1 MTRMKKAF
9 FIALLGIFSLTMSAQ
24 DSGFGAG
31 VIFGEPTGLS
41 LKSWLSS
48 KNAVDAAVTW
58 SAIDDYLYVHADFL
72 IHNFSII
79 DVSDGKLPL
88 YFGLGGKVGFGND
101 VSIGVR
107 IPIGLDYMFSGAP
120 LDIFVEIV
128 PGLTIVSD
136 VGFDI
141 DGGIGIRYWF

>member
-1 MTRMKKAF
+1 MRKTII
-9 FIALLGIFSLTMSAQ
+9 IAILGVFSPTLAAQ

-48 KNAVDAAVTW
+48 KNAVDAAITW
-58 SAIDDYLYVHADFL
+58 SSIDDFLYLHADFL
-72 IHNFSII
+72 IHNFDII
-79 DVSDGKLPL
+79 DVSDGQLPL
-88 YFGLGGKVGFGND
+88 YFGIGAKVGFGND
-101 VSIGVR
+101 LIFGAR

-120 LDIFVEIV
+120 VDIFVELV
-128 PGLTIVSD
+128 PGLAIIPGFD
-136 VGFDI
+136 FDI

>member
-1 MTRMKKAF
+1 MRKALI
-9 FIALLGIFSLTMSAQ
+9 IALLGIFSLNISAQ

-58 SAIDDYLYVHADFL
+58 SSIDDFVYLHADFL
-72 IHNFSII
+72 IHNFNVI
-79 DVSDGKLPL
+79 DVSDGQLPL
-88 YFGLGGKVGFGND
+88 YFGIGAKVGFGND
-101 VSIGVR
+101 LVFGAR

-120 LDIFVEIV
+120 VDIFVEIV
-128 PGLTIVSD
+128 PGLTIIPAFD
-136 VGFDI
+136 FDI
-141 DGGIGIRYWF
+141 DGGIGVRYWF

>member
-1 MTRMKKAF
+1 MRKALI
-9 FIALLGIFSLTMSAQ
+9 IALLGIFSLNISAQ

-58 SAIDDYLYVHADFL
+58 SSIDDFVYLHADFL
-72 IHNFSII
+72 IHNFSVI
-79 DVSDGKLPL
+79 DVSDGQLPL
-88 YFGLGGKVGFGND
+88 YFGIGAKVGFGND
-101 VSIGVR
+101 LIFGAR

-120 LDIFVEIV
+120 VDIFVEIV
-128 PGLTIVSD
+128 PGLTIIPTFD
-136 VGFDI
+136 FDI
-141 DGGIGIRYWF
+141 DGGIGVRYWF